1 MQNAYCTE
9 DDRRVIVVFATAHSS
24 SHANNNLSFCCRGL
38 QYLLSSLLIVVFVV
52 AWKLCKGASII
63 TTYTYITQQSTYIL
77 EDELV
82 IHHRMQITI
91 RNVIIVVFNNCGIAV
106 DRGLRC
112 REVITSI
119 MVCRHDKYAK
129 MQALSLH
136 IRCNNQQ
143 MLEYE

>member
-1 MQNAYCTE
+1 MRNNQHKCWSMNDNGLGAVKTVAIC
-9 DDRRVIVVFATAHSS
+9 RMPIVQKMIVVSS
-24 SHANNNLSFCCRGL
+24 SSLP
-38 QYLLSSLLIVVFVV
+38 LL
-52 AWKLCKGASII
+52 
-63 TTYTYITQQSTYIL
+63 
-77 EDELV
+77 